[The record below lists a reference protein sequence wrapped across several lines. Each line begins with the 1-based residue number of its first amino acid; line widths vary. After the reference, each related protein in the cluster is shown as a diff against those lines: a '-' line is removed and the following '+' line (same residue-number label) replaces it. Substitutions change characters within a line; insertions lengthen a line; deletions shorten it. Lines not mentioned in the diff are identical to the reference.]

1 MYGAILGDIIGSPF
15 EFDRGDKT
23 KQFDLFT
30 KGCDFTDDS
39 VMTIA
44 VGEALLAELNAALNI
59 DEKRK
64 EPMEKRSM
72 KDVLKAYQERA
83 DAQSQGEKGGTNEWN
98 R

>member
-1 MYGAILGDIIGSPF
+1 MRDILDVHTHTVASGHAYNSMMEMIHAAQ
-15 EFDRGDKT
+15 EKE
-23 KQFDLFT
+23 L
-30 KGCDFTDDS
+30 
-39 VMTIA
+39 
-44 VGEALLAELNAALNI
+44 EAKAARLAELNAALNI